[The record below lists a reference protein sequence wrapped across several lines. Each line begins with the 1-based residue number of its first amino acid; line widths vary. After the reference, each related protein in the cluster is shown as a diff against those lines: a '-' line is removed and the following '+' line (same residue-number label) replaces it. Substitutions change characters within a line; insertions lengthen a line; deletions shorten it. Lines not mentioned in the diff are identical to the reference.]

1 MFPVGHK
8 WSALIL
14 RQVSHSNTSWAHMQ
28 WVFRFG
34 LKYGYNTSL
43 SWFCCRLNGAHNL
56 HQRPSYRRCR
66 GKNKC
71 TNILSNQKNL
81 RRLAEGQMGRW
92 ITKGYM
98 ESQQIH
104 LQRNKLH
111 AFQAIVWG
119 WASNTGRY
127 KFQKHEN
134 KAGGRLQP
142 HRSWVEWL
150 NRVVE
155 NECRRELVGLSK
167 WDEGLEGQKGKREDI
182 DVEDLVLLW
191 CSRTTLQKSGTKM
204 GQTILDNRENEARF
218 IPFGRHRWQN
228 VVAFLE
234 CWQSL
239 SFLHLA

>member
-1 MFPVGHK
+1 MYLFT
-8 WSALIL
+8 IL
-14 RQVSHSNTSWAHMQ
+14 LAVRVIWTSWTHV
-28 WVFRFG
+28 WKLRSFFLG
-34 LKYGYNTSL
+34 TGYD
-43 SWFCCRLNGAHNL
+43 
-56 HQRPSYRRCR
+56 SYRRCR
-66 GKNKC
+66 GKNNR

-98 ESQQIH
+98 ESQQIR

-142 HRSWVEWL
+142 HRSWVERL

-155 NECRRELVGLSK
+155 IVGLSK

-182 DVEDLVLLW
+182 DVEDLVLLR

-228 VVAFLE
+228 AVAFLE
-234 CWQSL
+234 CW
-239 SFLHLA
+239 